1 MAKRK
6 CLRCQVDFD
15 STGTGNRICKKCDG
29 RRGMHT
35 TSIKTKSMIE
45 FKKRMKEK
53 MGLENWR
60 EKVLRDAKGIK
71 KNIKGNRGSSD
82 LGMP

>member
-1 MAKRK
+1 
-6 CLRCQVDFD
+6 
-15 STGTGNRICKKCDG
+15 
-29 RRGMHT
+29 
-35 TSIKTKSMIE
+35 MIE